1 MTFGVTTA
9 LALASGICLLG
20 VSYEAAPRAG
30 GASESRLAEIVEG
43 FRLLRRDRETGRLA
57 VLAAVQTFTRGC
69 LSVFVIVVAVD
80 VLGMGDA
87 GAGVLTAALG
97 AGAVVGSLA
106 VSMMAD
112 GRRLAVLFGVG
123 VALWGLPLIVVGAV
137 PREVATLAML
147 ATIGFAN
154 ALVDVGL
161 LTLPAR
167 RVPDASLARVFG
179 AITAL
184 ATFAV
189 AVGSLVTPPVI
200 ELVGIRWALVVIGLA
215 GPVAVVASWHRL
227 REIDRTVVARD
238 ADIEMLKAIPMLRP
252 LPMPAIENLAAR
264 VGRLHV
270 AAGRPVFAQGDGGDR
285 YYVIEHGAADVVR
298 NGQPVRTLGDGD
310 GFGEIALVRDV
321 PRTATVVARTP
332 LELRTVDRPDFVLAV
347 GGFSASREAADGVVV
362 RSPGGRR
369 CRRRTAAALTHAWA
383 GVGQAA
389 AGAGCRTNTGTVR
402 AEMRRRYTGKPLYTR
417 SAAVMIA
424 SYSAPSGRRGGPRR
438 RRPRRG
444 APSPPADQRP
454 GCGTSRGGAATRSG
468 CRRWRRRPR
477 RRCRRAERSVVDPCG
492 HRCSS
497 A

>member
-1 MTFGVTTA
+1 MLRWSCWLRAAALAACTLTLALDGPSLVLYAFVVVASAAFVVYRPAHAALMPSLCLTPLELTSATVACGLIDSVGTLAGPALAAVLLGVADSAVTFGVTTA

-20 VSYEAAPRAG
+20 VSYEAAPRAS

-106 VSMMAD
+106 VSMIAD

-227 REIDRTVVARD
+227 RDDRSDGRRPGHGHRD
-238 ADIEMLKAIPMLRP
+238 
-252 LPMPAIENLAAR
+252 
-264 VGRLHV
+264 
-270 AAGRPVFAQGDGGDR
+270 AQGDPHAAPAADAGDR
-285 YYVIEHGAADVVR
+285 EPRCPRRAA
-298 NGQPVRTLGDGD
+298 
-310 GFGEIALVRDV
+310 
-321 PRTATVVARTP
+321 PR
-332 LELRTVDRPDFVLAV
+332 
-347 GGFSASREAADGVVV
+347 GGG
-362 RSPGGRR
+362 P
-369 CRRRTAAALTHAWA
+369 A
-383 GVGQAA
+383 GVRPG
-389 AGAGCRTNTGTVR
+389 
-402 AEMRRRYTGKPLYTR
+402 
-417 SAAVMIA
+417 
-424 SYSAPSGRRGGPRR
+424 RR
-438 RRPRRG
+438 RRPLLRDRARRG
-444 APSPPADQRP
+444 RCRAQRSAGAD
-454 GCGTSRGGAATRSG
+454 A
-468 CRRWRRRPR
+468 RRR
-477 RRCRRAERSVVDPCG
+477 
-492 HRCSS
+492 
-497 A
+497 